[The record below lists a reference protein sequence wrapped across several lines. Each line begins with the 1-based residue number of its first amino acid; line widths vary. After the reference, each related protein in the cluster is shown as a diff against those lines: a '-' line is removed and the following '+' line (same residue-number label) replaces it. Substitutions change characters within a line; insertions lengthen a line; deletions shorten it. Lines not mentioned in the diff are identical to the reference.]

1 MNSLQ
6 LVKYDMFSIFK
17 SPLTYL
23 ALLLTLLPMVGF
35 IILFLQQAD
44 EMNGNTLLTIGSWF
58 FSIMGLLFVIK
69 TITRDISQGTIQL
82 YMNKTSNRIGYI
94 IAKVISIILIAV
106 LITAVLVA
114 FVLIVQGFVDG

>member
-6 LVKYDMFSIFK
+6 LVKYDLFSIFK

-106 LITAVLVA
+106 LITAV
-114 FVLIVQGFVDG
+114 

>member
-1 MNSLQ
+1 
-6 LVKYDMFSIFK
+6 
-17 SPLTYL
+17 
-23 ALLLTLLPMVGF
+23 
-35 IILFLQQAD
+35 
-44 EMNGNTLLTIGSWF
+44 MNGNTLLTIGSWF

-106 LITAVLVA
+106 ITAVLVA
-114 FVLIVQGFVDG
+114 FVLIVQGLVEGDNIKTKKIFELLDSFNVPFILWITFIFIFTYRT